1 MERAALIETIDDYLG
16 IPVNHFV
23 AVDFA
28 GFQQVVSAI
37 GGVEVYFPHPA
48 RDQGSGL
55 FVPEAGCQLLD
66 PAQALAYSR
75 ARHYEN
81 RIDGRWVPDRQA
93 DFGRMQRQ
101 QEFMR
106 RALSRAI
113 DRGARNP
120 VTLNALLNAVDGALV
135 LDDQLTTGQ
144 IVDIASAFR
153 LFNPEELNSYSLQG
167 YVSDQMIRGQ
177 SALVLHEAEAD
188 PVLDLFRGEQGLD
201 PTPETV
207 RLRVLNGSGAPD
219 QAWDVAESLR
229 AAGFGVPM
237 TDNLRGDTISRTEIR
252 HHPGQRASAE
262 LLARYLVTSPRLVE
276 DRSLSFVPIELVT
289 GTDFR
294 GVIEPDDQSDS
305 EGSSGSGGT
314 ASTSTS
320 SSSST
325 TTPSTAPPAPMMRL
339 RPTSPLRLPG
349 ADAALTLAP
358 MSATIAVIGT
368 GYVGLTTG
376 AAFAALG
383 HTVVCADID
392 EDKIRR
398 LNDGEIPIVED
409 GLERLVHENVKAGRL
424 SFVVGAAKAAAEC
437 EFSYLCVPTPR
448 GSTGRP
454 TCRSSRRQRPRSV
467 PCCNPSRSW
476 STSRRC
482 RSDRRGSSNGRW
494 AAATCSWC
502 PIPSSSAKGR
512 RSTTS

>member
-1 MERAALIETIDDYLG
+1 MRSSPSRVRGRRTWPQRLLLAVNVALVLVALGAAALLGYGYEKAGRFPRMALSGVLAEVEASSGEGAMNVLLVGTDTAEGLDPDDPVLEGRPESNDLTDSIMILRIDPAANDAALLSIPRDLWVPIAGTDQSNKINTAYSVGGASALIETIDDYLG

-325 TTPSTAPPAPMMRL
+325 TTPSTAPPSTDDEAPADES
-339 RPTSPLRLPG
+339 SPP
-349 ADAALTLAP
+349 
-358 MSATIAVIGT
+358 
-368 GYVGLTTG
+368 
-376 AAFAALG
+376 
-383 HTVVCADID
+383 
-392 EDKIRR
+392 
-398 LNDGEIPIVED
+398 
-409 GLERLVHENVKAGRL
+409 
-424 SFVVGAAKAAAEC
+424 
-437 EFSYLCVPTPR
+437 PR
-448 GSTGRP
+448 
-454 TCRSSRRQRPRSV
+454 C
-467 PCCNPSRSW
+467 
-476 STSRRC
+476 
-482 RSDRRGSSNGRW
+482 
-494 AAATCSWC
+494 
-502 PIPSSSAKGR
+502 
-512 RSTTS
+512 